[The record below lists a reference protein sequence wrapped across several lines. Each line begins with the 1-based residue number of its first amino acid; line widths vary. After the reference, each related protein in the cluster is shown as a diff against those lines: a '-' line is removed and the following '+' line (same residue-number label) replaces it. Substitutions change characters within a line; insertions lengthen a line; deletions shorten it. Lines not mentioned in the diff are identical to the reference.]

1 MSKIT
6 FEDYLV
12 QDKMPFFWCAGCGDG
27 IVMGALLRAFAKF
40 EYDKKNT
47 VVVTGIG
54 CWGKA
59 DDYISTNTFHGTHGR
74 ALAFATGIKLANP
87 KLKVIA
93 LMGDGDGATIGGNH
107 FIHAARRNV
116 DVTAIVV
123 NNFNYGMTGGQYS
136 GTTPEN
142 TYTTTSRYGH
152 IEPGFDLCNL
162 AQAAGAPFVARGS
175 VYNVVQL
182 QKLIEEGLEKKGF
195 SFIEAISPCP
205 THFGRLNGMKE
216 APNMIRWIKD
226 NSVSIAAAEKLS
238 PEEKDKKFILGKFVD
253 KDIADY
259 STKYQSIID
268 NCLSNASEGGDKD
281 EK

>member
-123 NNFNYGMTGGQYS
+123 NNFNYGTKGGQYS

-152 IEPGFDLCNL
+152 IEP
-162 AQAAGAPFVARGS
+162 V
-175 VYNVVQL
+175 
-182 QKLIEEGLEKKGF
+182 LIMR
-195 SFIEAISPCP
+195 I
-205 THFGRLNGMKE
+205 
-216 APNMIRWIKD
+216 
-226 NSVSIAAAEKLS
+226 
-238 PEEKDKKFILGKFVD
+238 
-253 KDIADY
+253 
-259 STKYQSIID
+259 
-268 NCLSNASEGGDKD
+268 
-281 EK
+281 